1 MGEKGLV
8 SIAECLAA
16 MAASYPD
23 RVLLECGEDVRTAAE
38 LETNS
43 NRLAN
48 HFAQL
53 GVKEDDFVTIALPN
67 CVEFIESVFAIW
79 KLGAT
84 PQPVSPRLPGTELE
98 AVVELA
104 NPSLVIGVDPSRIP
118 DRAVLPVGFSV
129 PATTPTTPQPI
140 RFSRFNRA
148 PTSGGSTG
156 RPKLIIDR
164 RPAAV
169 YEDPMLPTDG
179 ATVIPGPMYHTAPFQ
194 MSTRSIMRGNQTVMF
209 PRFDP
214 QATLAAV
221 ARTKAQFLYSVP
233 TMLSRMWKLDP
244 AERDAHDLSSL
255 KVLLHT
261 AAPCPEWLKR
271 EWIGKVGDAL
281 TELYASSEGAVKLTI
296 RGNEWLSHP
305 GSVGKPRGDD
315 RIMILDDDGNEVAP
329 GTVGNVYMRSMGER
343 DFEYR
348 GAERTDT
355 HDGFTTVGD
364 MGHVDPDGYLYLADR
379 RSDLI
384 IRGGANIFPAE
395 VEAALEAHP
404 SVRSVA
410 VVGVPDDDLGKRVH
424 AVIDAPNGAD
434 ESELRAFIAERL
446 VSYKCPET
454 YEFVDG
460 PVRDEAGKV
469 RRTALATRAHEQ
481 LSQERTN
488 GGKP

>member
-1 MGEKGLV
+1 MGTTGLV
-8 SIAECLAA
+8 SIAERLAEMSA
-16 MAASYPD
+16 THPE
-23 RVLLECGEDVRTAAE
+23 RVLLECGDSARTAKDIEA
-38 LETNS
+38 NS
-43 NRLAN
+43 NRLA
-48 HFAQL
+48 HYFAGL

-84 PQPVSPRLPGTELE
+84 PQPVSHRLPGSELE

-104 NPSLVIGVDPSRIP
+104 NPSLVLGVDPARIP
-118 DRAVLPVGFSV
+118 NRVVLPTDFAI
-129 PATTPTTPQPI
+129 PDDTPSSPQPV
-140 RFSRFNRA
+140 RYARFNRA

-169 YEDPMLPTDG
+169 YDDPMLPMDG
-179 ATVIPGPMYHTAPFQ
+179 AAVIPGPMYHTAPFQ
-194 MSTRSIMRGNQTVMF
+194 MATRSILRGNLTVMF

-214 QATLAAV
+214 EATLAAV
-221 ARTKAQFLYSVP
+221 ERTGAQFLYTVP
-233 TMLSRMWKLDP
+233 TMLSRMWKLP
-244 AERDAHDLSSL
+244 ADQRDAYQLSSL

-296 RGNEWLSHP
+296 RGNEWLAHP

-315 RIMILDDDGNEVAP
+315 RIKILGDDGNEVQP
-329 GTVGNVYMRSMGER
+329 GIVGNVYMRSAGDR

-348 GAERTDT
+348 GAERTNT

-364 MGHVDPDGYLYLADR
+364 MGHVDTDGYLYLADR

-404 SVRSVA
+404 AVRSVA
-410 VVGVPDDDLGKRVH
+410 VVGLPDEDLGKRVH
-424 AVIDAPNGAD
+424 AVVDAPNGVD
-434 ESELRAFIAERL
+434 EAELRAFVADQL
-446 VSYKCPET
+446 VAYKCPES
-454 YEFVDG
+454 YEFIDG

-469 RRTALATRAHEQ
+469 RRNALAIRAQREHSTQPPTRGNQ
-481 LSQERTN
+481 
-488 GGKP
+488 

>member
-1 MGEKGLV
+1 MGSTGLV
-8 SIAECLAA
+8 SIAERLAE
-16 MAASYPD
+16 MAVSHPD
-23 RVLLECGEDVRTAAE
+23 RVLLECGEAVRTASE
-38 LETNS
+38 VETNS

-48 HFAQL
+48 HFARL
-53 GVKEDDFVTIALPN
+53 GVKESDFVTLALPN
-67 CVEFIESVFAIW
+67 CVEFIESVFATW

-98 AVVELA
+98 AVVDLA
-104 NPSLVIGVDPSRIP
+104 DPSLVIGVDPSRIP
-118 DRAVLPVGFSV
+118 NRTVLPIDFTV
-129 PATTPTTPQPI
+129 PAATPTTRQPI

-169 YEDPMLPTDG
+169 YDDPMLPTNG
-179 ATVIPGPMYHTAPFQ
+179 ATVIPGPMYHAAPFQ
-194 MSTRSIMRGNQTVMF
+194 MATRSIMRGNHTVMF
-209 PRFDP
+209 PKFDP
-214 QATLAAV
+214 EAVLAAV
-221 ARTKAQFLYSVP
+221 ARTEAQFLYSVP

-244 AERDAHDLSSL
+244 QKRDRHDLSSL

-271 EWIGKVGDAL
+271 EWIGKVGDVL

-296 RGNEWLSHP
+296 RGNEWLTHP

-315 RIMILDDDGNEVAP
+315 RIKILDDDGNEVP
-329 GTVGNVYMRSMGER
+329 TGTIGNVYMRSMGER

-355 HDGFTTVGD
+355 ADGFTTVGD
-364 MGHVDPDGYLYLADR
+364 MGHVDAEGYLYLADR

-395 VEAALEAHP
+395 VEAALEEHP

-410 VVGVPDDDLGKRVH
+410 VVGIPDDDLGKRVH

-434 ESELRAFIAERL
+434 EAALRSFIAGRL
-446 VSYKCPET
+446 VAYKCPET

-469 RRTALATRAHEQ
+469 RRLALATRAHEQ
-481 LSQERTN
+481 NSRERTN
-488 GGKP
+488 GGQP